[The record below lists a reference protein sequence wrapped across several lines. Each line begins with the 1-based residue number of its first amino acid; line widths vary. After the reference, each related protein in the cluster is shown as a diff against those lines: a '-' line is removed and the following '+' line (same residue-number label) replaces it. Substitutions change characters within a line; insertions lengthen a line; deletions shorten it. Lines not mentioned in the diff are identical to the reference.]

1 MKIVNIEEVVKEED
15 LFHCGSPNLQKFLE
29 KNGLDY
35 ISSYKLNRNK
45 KVIWLYLKCDK
56 LSELLS
62 KWTNNKKAKGGETI
76 NE

>member
-1 MKIVNIEEVVKEED
+1 MKIVNIEEVVKKED

-56 LSELLS
+56 LSELLL
-62 KWTNNKKAKGGETI
+62 KWTNNKKVKGGES
-76 NE
+76 N